1 MREGG
6 EWALSVRVGGG
17 DGGSVTGWRETKHSL
32 RLIAAPGFAFQ
43 F

>member
-1 MREGG
+1 MREGS
-6 EWALSVRVGGG
+6 EWALSVGEGG